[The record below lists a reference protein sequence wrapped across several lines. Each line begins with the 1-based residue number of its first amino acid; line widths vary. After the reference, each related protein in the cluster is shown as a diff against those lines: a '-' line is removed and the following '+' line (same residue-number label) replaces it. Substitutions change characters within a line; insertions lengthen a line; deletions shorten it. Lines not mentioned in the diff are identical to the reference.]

1 MWTESPPAVE
11 NGSKKHIAWFE
22 KIQRADREHMST
34 KDDALKHLRL
44 ATDNAENEFREG
56 QWEAIDHIVNQRGK
70 VLCVQRTGWGKSMV
84 YFISAKL
91 MRAQGAG
98 VTLIISPLL
107 ALMRNQIEAA
117 QRLGLRALTVNSTNP
132 EDWNE
137 VRNELL
143 ADHVDLLLISPE
155 RLANDAFVAGTL
167 QPIASRIGLLVID
180 EAHCISDWG
189 HDFRP
194 DYRRIGQVL
203 ARLPAN
209 IAVLATTATANSRV
223 EKDVAAQLG
232 GAVAVQRGPLIRE
245 SLALQNIRLPGP
257 ADRLAWLADRIP
269 ELPGS
274 GIVYALTTRDAD
286 RVADWLRRNGV
297 DAHAYHAGKTDE
309 ERQGLEQALLTNSL
323 KCLVATTA
331 LGMGYDKP
339 DLTFV
344 IHYQTPGNVVAYYQQ
359 VGRAGRAIPAAYG
372 VLLSG
377 EEEDEINAYFRD
389 SAFPPEWQVNRILE
403 ALEGADEGL
412 KVREMERAVNLR
424 QSQIEKVLKL
434 LVVEP
439 QSPVMRIEGTWYRTP
454 NPYQLDRERIAHLT
468 EQREAEWAQMKLYLT
483 NERCLMQFLA
493 EALDDSNA
501 HACGRCAVCLGQ
513 PVLPIGTQRTTQIEA
528 QKFVRHSEM
537 PLELKKQWDL
547 AAFAAYQTEYGWN
560 KQNIPMAL
568 RGEEGR
574 VLSRWGEPVWGEL
587 VSHGKAH
594 GRFDDELVDA
604 AVDLIRNRWGES
616 TPVAWVTCIPSNRH
630 PNLVPDFAARL
641 AAALGVPFRA
651 VIQKTRETEPQK
663 NMENRFHQCHNLDGA
678 FTIQQVEGTDEAVLL
693 VDDVVD
699 SAWTL
704 TLAAA
709 LLRQSG
715 TVAVYPFALA
725 TTNAK

>member
-1 MWTESPPAVE
+1 MATRT
-11 NGSKKHIAWFE
+11 
-22 KIQRADREHMST
+22 Q
-34 KDDALKHLRL
+34 ALQHLRQ
-44 ATDNAENEFREG
+44 ATACSKIDFRDG

-84 YFISAKL
+84 YFVSARL
-91 MRAQGAG
+91 MRAEGAG

-117 QRLGLRALTVNSTNP
+117 RRLGLRALTVNSTNRD
-132 EDWNE
+132 DWDH
-137 VRNELL
+137 VRDELL
-143 ADHVDLLLISPE
+143 ADQVDLLLISPE
-155 RLANDAFVAGTL
+155 RLANDEFVGSTL
-167 QPIASRIGLLVID
+167 QPIAARIGLLVID

-203 ARLPAN
+203 ARLPVN
-209 IAVLATTATANSRV
+209 ISVLATTATANRRV
-223 EKDVAAQLG
+223 EQDVAAQLG
-232 GAVAVQRGPLIRE
+232 GTVEIQRGPLVRE
-245 SLALQNIRLPGP
+245 SLALQNMHMPGP
-257 ADRLAWLADRIP
+257 ADRLAWMADQIP
-269 ELPGS
+269 QLPGS
-274 GIVYALTTRDAD
+274 GIVYTLTIRDAD
-286 RVADWLRRNGV
+286 RVAEWLRQNNV
-297 DAHAYHAGKTDE
+297 EAHAYHKDIPVE
-309 ERQGLEQALLTNSL
+309 QKLKLEQALLANEV

-359 VGRAGRAIPAAYG
+359 VGRAGRAIPVAYG

-377 EEEDEINAYFRD
+377 EEDDDINEYFRE
-389 SAFPPEWQVNRILE
+389 SAFPSEWQVTRILD
-403 ALEGADEGL
+403 ALEAADEGL
-412 KVREMERAVNLR
+412 KVREIERAVNLR

-439 QSPVMRIEGTWYRTP
+439 MSPVLRIEGSWYRTP
-454 NPYQLDRERIAHLT
+454 NPYQLDRQRIAHLT
-468 EQREAEWAQMKLYLT
+468 AQREAEWVQMKRYLA

-493 EALDDSNA
+493 DALDDSNA
-501 HACGRCAVCLGQ
+501 QACGRCAVCLGRA
-513 PVLPIGTQRTTQIEA
+513 VLPVELQRNTHINA
-528 QKFVRHSEM
+528 QRFVRHSEM
-537 PLELKKQWDL
+537 PLELKKQWDIEAL
-547 AAFAAYQTEYGWN
+547 ALYQSVFGWRGL
-560 KQNIPMAL
+560 NIPAQL

-587 VSHGKAH
+587 VSRGKAQGH
-594 GRFDDELVDA
+594 FDDELVDA
-604 AVDLIRNRWGES
+604 SVDLIRNRWGAVA
-616 TPVAWVTCIPSNRH
+616 PVAWVTCIPSSRH

-651 VIQKTRETEPQK
+651 VIEKSRETGPQK

-678 FTIQQVEGTDEAVLL
+678 FTIRPEAGTDEAVLL
-693 VDDVVD
+693 IDDVVD

-709 LLRQSG
+709 LLRQTG
-715 TVAVYPFALA
+715 TAVVYPFALA
-725 TTNAK
+725 ATTAK

>member
-1 MWTESPPAVE
+1 MATRT
-11 NGSKKHIAWFE
+11 
-22 KIQRADREHMST
+22 Q
-34 KDDALKHLRL
+34 ALQHLRQ
-44 ATDNAENEFREG
+44 ATACSKIDFRDG

-84 YFISAKL
+84 YFVSARL
-91 MRAQGAG
+91 MRAEGAG

-117 QRLGLRALTVNSTNP
+117 RRLGLRALTVNSTNR
-132 EDWNE
+132 EDWDH
-137 VRNELL
+137 VRDELL
-143 ADHVDLLLISPE
+143 ADQVDLLLISPE
-155 RLANDAFVAGTL
+155 RLANDEFVGSTL
-167 QPIASRIGLLVID
+167 QPIAARIGLLVID

-203 ARLPAN
+203 ARLPVN
-209 IAVLATTATANSRV
+209 ITVLATTATANRRV
-223 EKDVAAQLG
+223 EQDVAAQLG
-232 GAVAVQRGPLIRE
+232 GTVEIQRGPLVRE
-245 SLALQNIRLPGP
+245 SLALQNMHMPGP
-257 ADRLAWLADRIP
+257 ADRLAWMADQIP
-269 ELPGS
+269 QLPGS
-274 GIVYALTTRDAD
+274 GIVYTLTIRDAD
-286 RVADWLRRNGV
+286 RVAEWLRQNNV
-297 DAHAYHAGKTDE
+297 EAHAYHKDIPVE
-309 ERQGLEQALLTNSL
+309 QKLKLEQALLANEV

-359 VGRAGRAIPAAYG
+359 VGRAGRAIPVAYG

-377 EEEDEINAYFRD
+377 EEDDDINEYFRE
-389 SAFPPEWQVNRILE
+389 SAFPSEWQVTRILD
-403 ALEGADEGL
+403 ALEAADEGL
-412 KVREMERAVNLR
+412 KVREIERAVNLR

-439 QSPVMRIEGTWYRTP
+439 MSPVLRIEGSWYRTP
-454 NPYQLDRERIAHLT
+454 NPYQLDRQRIAHLT
-468 EQREAEWAQMKLYLT
+468 AQREAEWGQMKRYLA

-493 EALDDSNA
+493 DALDDSNA
-501 HACGRCAVCLGQ
+501 QACGKCAVCLGRA
-513 PVLPIGTQRTTQIEA
+513 VLPLELQRNTHINA
-528 QKFVRHSEM
+528 QRFVRHSEM
-537 PLELKKQWDL
+537 PLELKKQWDIEAL
-547 AAFAAYQTEYGWN
+547 ALYQSVFGWRGL
-560 KQNIPMAL
+560 NIPAQL

-587 VSHGKAH
+587 VSRGKAQGH
-594 GRFDDELVDA
+594 FDDELVDA
-604 AVDLIRNRWGES
+604 SVDLIRNRWGAVA
-616 TPVAWVTCIPSNRH
+616 PVAWVTCIPSSRH

-651 VIQKTRETEPQK
+651 VIEKSRETGPQK

-678 FTIQQVEGTDEAVLL
+678 FTIRPEAGTDEAVLL
-693 VDDVVD
+693 IDDVVD

-709 LLRQSG
+709 LLRQTG
-715 TVAVYPFALA
+715 TAAVYPFALA
-725 TTNAK
+725 ATTAK

>member
-1 MWTESPPAVE
+1 MATRT
-11 NGSKKHIAWFE
+11 
-22 KIQRADREHMST
+22 Q
-34 KDDALKHLRL
+34 ALQHLRQ
-44 ATDNAENEFREG
+44 ATACSKIDFRDG

-84 YFISAKL
+84 YFVSARL
-91 MRAQGAG
+91 MRAEGAG

-117 QRLGLRALTVNSTNP
+117 RRLGLRALTVNSTNR
-132 EDWNE
+132 EDWDH
-137 VRNELL
+137 VRDELL
-143 ADHVDLLLISPE
+143 ADQVDLLLISPE
-155 RLANDAFVAGTL
+155 RLANDEFVGSTL
-167 QPIASRIGLLVID
+167 QPIAARIGLLVID

-203 ARLPAN
+203 ARLPVN
-209 IAVLATTATANSRV
+209 ISVLATTATANRRV
-223 EKDVAAQLG
+223 EQDVAAQLG
-232 GAVAVQRGPLIRE
+232 GTVEIQRGPLVRE
-245 SLALQNIRLPGP
+245 SLALQNMHMPGP
-257 ADRLAWLADRIP
+257 ADRLAWMADQIP
-269 ELPGS
+269 QLPGS
-274 GIVYALTTRDAD
+274 GIVYTLTIRDAD
-286 RVADWLRRNGV
+286 RVAEWLRQNNV
-297 DAHAYHAGKTDE
+297 EAHAYHKDIPVE
-309 ERQGLEQALLTNSL
+309 QKLKLEQALLANEV

-359 VGRAGRAIPAAYG
+359 VGRAGRAIPVAYG

-377 EEEDEINAYFRD
+377 EEDDDINEYFRE
-389 SAFPPEWQVNRILE
+389 SAFPSEWQVTRILD
-403 ALEGADEGL
+403 ALEAADEGL
-412 KVREMERAVNLR
+412 KVREIERAVNLR

-439 QSPVMRIEGTWYRTP
+439 MSPVLRIEGSWYRTP
-454 NPYQLDRERIAHLT
+454 NPYQLDRQRIAHLT
-468 EQREAEWAQMKLYLT
+468 AQREAEWGQMKRYLA

-493 EALDDSNA
+493 DALDDSNA
-501 HACGRCAVCLGQ
+501 QACGKCAVCLGRA
-513 PVLPIGTQRTTQIEA
+513 VLPLELQRNTHINA
-528 QKFVRHSEM
+528 QRFVRHSEM
-537 PLELKKQWDL
+537 PLELKKQWDIEAL
-547 AAFAAYQTEYGWN
+547 ALYQSVFGWRGL
-560 KQNIPMAL
+560 NIPAQL

-587 VSHGKAH
+587 VSRGKAQGH
-594 GRFDDELVDA
+594 FDDELVDA
-604 AVDLIRNRWGES
+604 SVDLIRNRWGAVA
-616 TPVAWVTCIPSNRH
+616 PVAWVTCIPSSRH

-651 VIQKTRETEPQK
+651 VIEKSRETGPQK

-678 FTIQQVEGTDEAVLL
+678 FTIRPEAGTDEAVLL
-693 VDDVVD
+693 IDDVVD

-709 LLRQSG
+709 LLRQTG
-715 TVAVYPFALA
+715 TAVVYPFALA
-725 TTNAK
+725 ATTAK

>member
-1 MWTESPPAVE
+1 MATRT
-11 NGSKKHIAWFE
+11 
-22 KIQRADREHMST
+22 Q
-34 KDDALKHLRL
+34 ALQHLRQ
-44 ATDNAENEFREG
+44 ATACSKIDFRDG

-84 YFISAKL
+84 YFVSARL
-91 MRAQGAG
+91 MRAEGAG

-117 QRLGLRALTVNSTNP
+117 RRLGLRALTVNSTNRD
-132 EDWNE
+132 DWDH
-137 VRNELL
+137 VRDELL
-143 ADHVDLLLISPE
+143 ADQVDLLLISPE
-155 RLANDAFVAGTL
+155 RLANDEFVGSTL
-167 QPIASRIGLLVID
+167 QPIAARIGLLVID

-203 ARLPAN
+203 ARLPVN
-209 IAVLATTATANSRV
+209 ITVLATTATANRRV
-223 EKDVAAQLG
+223 EQDVAAQLG
-232 GAVAVQRGPLIRE
+232 GTVEIQRGPLVRE
-245 SLALQNIRLPGP
+245 SLALQNMHMPGP
-257 ADRLAWLADRIP
+257 ADRLAWMADQIP
-269 ELPGS
+269 QLPGS
-274 GIVYALTTRDAD
+274 GIVYTLTIRDAD
-286 RVADWLRRNGV
+286 RVAEWLRQNNV
-297 DAHAYHAGKTDE
+297 EAHAYHKDIPVE
-309 ERQGLEQALLTNSL
+309 QKLKLEQALLANEV

-359 VGRAGRAIPAAYG
+359 VGRAGRAIPVAYG

-377 EEEDEINAYFRD
+377 EEDDDINEYFRE
-389 SAFPPEWQVNRILE
+389 SAFPSEWQVTRILD
-403 ALEGADEGL
+403 ALEAADEGL
-412 KVREMERAVNLR
+412 KVREIERAVNLR

-439 QSPVMRIEGTWYRTP
+439 MSPVLRIEGSWYRTP
-454 NPYQLDRERIAHLT
+454 NPYQLDRQRIAHLT
-468 EQREAEWAQMKLYLT
+468 AQREAEWGQMKRYLA

-493 EALDDSNA
+493 DALDDSNA
-501 HACGRCAVCLGQ
+501 QACGKCAVCLGRA
-513 PVLPIGTQRTTQIEA
+513 VLPLELQRNTHINA
-528 QKFVRHSEM
+528 QRFVRHSEM
-537 PLELKKQWDL
+537 PLELKKQWDIEAL
-547 AAFAAYQTEYGWN
+547 ALYQSVFGWRGL
-560 KQNIPMAL
+560 NIPAQL

-587 VSHGKAH
+587 VSRGKAQGH
-594 GRFDDELVDA
+594 FDDELVDA
-604 AVDLIRNRWGES
+604 SVDLIRNRWGAVA
-616 TPVAWVTCIPSNRH
+616 PVAWVTCIPSSRH

-651 VIQKTRETEPQK
+651 VIEKSRETGPQK

-678 FTIQQVEGTDEAVLL
+678 FTIRPEAGTDEAVLL
-693 VDDVVD
+693 IDDVVD

-709 LLRQSG
+709 LLRQTG
-715 TVAVYPFALA
+715 TAVVYPFALA
-725 TTNAK
+725 ATTAK

>member
-1 MWTESPPAVE
+1 MA
-11 NGSKKHIAWFE
+11 
-22 KIQRADREHMST
+22 T
-34 KDDALKHLRL
+34 KADALQHLRL
-44 ATDNAENEFREG
+44 AMANDAADFRDG

-84 YFISAKL
+84 YFVSAKL
-91 MRAQGAG
+91 MRTQGAG

-117 QRLGLRALTVNSTNP
+117 QRLGLRARTVNSTNQD
-132 EDWNE
+132 DWSH
-137 VRNELL
+137 VRDDLL

-155 RLANDAFVAGTL
+155 RLANDEFVVGTL
-167 QPIASRIGLLVID
+167 QPIAARIGLLVID

-203 ARLPAN
+203 AKLPDN
-209 IAVLATTATANSRV
+209 IAVLATTATANRRV
-223 EKDVAAQLG
+223 AQDVADQLG
-232 GAVAVQRGPLIRE
+232 EAVAVQRGPLIRE
-245 SLALQNIRLPGP
+245 SLALQNMRMPGP
-257 ADRLAWLADRIP
+257 ADRLAWMADQIP
-269 ELPGS
+269 QLPGS

-286 RVADWLRRNGV
+286 RIAAWLRLNDI
-297 DAHAYHAGKTDE
+297 DARAYHAGKSDD
-309 ERQGLEQALLTNSL
+309 ERQGLEQALLANEI

-359 VGRAGRAIPAAYG
+359 VGRAGRAIPVAYG

-377 EEEDEINAYFRD
+377 EEEDNINEYFRD

-403 ALEGADEGL
+403 ALEAADEGL
-412 KVREMERAVNLR
+412 KVREIERAVNLR

-439 QSPVMRIEGTWYRTP
+439 LSPVIRIDGAWFRTP
-454 NPYQLDRERIAHLT
+454 NPYQLNRERIVHLT
-468 EQREAEWAQMKLYLT
+468 AQREEEWAQMKRYLA

-493 EALDDSNA
+493 EALDDPSA
-501 HACGRCAVCLGQ
+501 QPCGRCAVCLGR
-513 PVLPIGTQRTTQIEA
+513 PVLPVALQRSTHIEA
-528 QKFVRHSEM
+528 QRFMRHSEM
-537 PLELKKQWDL
+537 PLELKKQWDIEAL
-547 AAFAAYQTEYGWN
+547 TQYQAAFGWS
-560 KQNIPMAL
+560 KQNIPLAL

-587 VSHGKAH
+587 VAHGKAQGH
-594 GRFDDELVDA
+594 FDDELVEA
-604 AVDLIRNRWGES
+604 SVDLIRNRWGAA
-616 TPVAWVTCIPSNRH
+616 VAWVTCIPSNRH
-630 PNLVPDFAARL
+630 PTLVPEFAARL

-651 VIQKTRETEPQK
+651 IIEKSRETQPQK
-663 NMENRFHQCHNLDGA
+663 NMENRFHQCNNLDGA
-678 FTIQQVEGTDEAVLL
+678 FTIRTGAGTEEAVLL

-709 LLRQSG
+709 LLRQAG
-715 TVAVYPFALA
+715 TTAVYPFALA
-725 TTNAK
+725 TTSAK

>member
-1 MWTESPPAVE
+1 MAC
-11 NGSKKHIAWFE
+11 SKI
-22 KIQRADREHMST
+22 D
-34 KDDALKHLRL
+34 
-44 ATDNAENEFREG
+44 FRDG

-84 YFISAKL
+84 YFVSARL
-91 MRAQGAG
+91 MRAEGAG

-117 QRLGLRALTVNSTNP
+117 RRLGLRALTVNSTNRD
-132 EDWNE
+132 DWDH
-137 VRNELL
+137 VRDELL
-143 ADHVDLLLISPE
+143 ADQVDLLLISPE
-155 RLANDAFVAGTL
+155 RLANDEFVGSTL
-167 QPIASRIGLLVID
+167 QPIAARIGLLVID

-203 ARLPAN
+203 ARLPVN
-209 IAVLATTATANSRV
+209 ISVLATTATANRRV
-223 EKDVAAQLG
+223 EQDVAAQLG
-232 GAVAVQRGPLIRE
+232 GTVEIQRGPLVRE
-245 SLALQNIRLPGP
+245 SLALQNMHMPGP
-257 ADRLAWLADRIP
+257 ADRLAWMADQIP
-269 ELPGS
+269 QLPGS
-274 GIVYALTTRDAD
+274 GIVYTLTIRDAD
-286 RVADWLRRNGV
+286 RVAEWLRQNNV
-297 DAHAYHAGKTDE
+297 EAHAYHKDIPVE
-309 ERQGLEQALLTNSL
+309 QKLKLEQALLANEV

-359 VGRAGRAIPAAYG
+359 VGRAGRAIPVAYG

-377 EEEDEINAYFRD
+377 EEDDDINEYFRE
-389 SAFPPEWQVNRILE
+389 SAFPSEWQVTRILD
-403 ALEGADEGL
+403 ALEAADEGL
-412 KVREMERAVNLR
+412 KVREIERAVNLR

-439 QSPVMRIEGTWYRTP
+439 MSPVLRIEGSWYRTP
-454 NPYQLDRERIAHLT
+454 NPYQLDRQRIAHLT
-468 EQREAEWAQMKLYLT
+468 AQREAEWGQMKRYLA

-493 EALDDSNA
+493 DALDDSNA
-501 HACGRCAVCLGQ
+501 QACGKCAVCLGRA
-513 PVLPIGTQRTTQIEA
+513 VLPLELQRNTHINA
-528 QKFVRHSEM
+528 QRFVRHSEM
-537 PLELKKQWDL
+537 PLELKKQWDIEAL
-547 AAFAAYQTEYGWN
+547 ALYQSVFGWRGL
-560 KQNIPMAL
+560 NIPAQL

-587 VSHGKAH
+587 VSRGKAQGH
-594 GRFDDELVDA
+594 FDDELVDA
-604 AVDLIRNRWGES
+604 SVDLIRNRWGAVA
-616 TPVAWVTCIPSNRH
+616 PVAWVTCIPSSRH

-651 VIQKTRETEPQK
+651 VIEKSRETGPQK

-678 FTIQQVEGTDEAVLL
+678 FTIRPEAGTDEAVLL
-693 VDDVVD
+693 IDDVVD

-709 LLRQSG
+709 LLRQTG
-715 TVAVYPFALA
+715 TAVVYPFALA
-725 TTNAK
+725 ATTAK

>member
-1 MWTESPPAVE
+1 MAT
-11 NGSKKHIAWFE
+11 
-22 KIQRADREHMST
+22 RAQASQ
-34 KDDALKHLRL
+34 HLRL
-44 ATDNAENEFREG
+44 AMANPAAHFREG

-84 YFISAKL
+84 YFVSAKL

-117 QRLGLRALTVNSTNP
+117 QRLGLRALTVNSTNQ
-132 EDWNE
+132 EDWGR
-137 VRNELL
+137 VRDELL
-143 ADHVDLLLISPE
+143 ADHVDILLISPE
-155 RLANDAFVAGTL
+155 RLANDEFVAGTL
-167 QPIASRIGLLVID
+167 QPIAARIGLLVID

-203 ARLPAN
+203 VRLPAN
-209 IAVLATTATANSRV
+209 IAVLATTATANRRV
-223 EKDVAAQLG
+223 EQDVAAQLG
-232 GAVAVQRGPLIRE
+232 GAVEVQRGPLVRE
-245 SLALQNIRLPGP
+245 SLALQNMRMPGP
-257 ADRLAWLADRIP
+257 ADRLAWLADQIP
-269 ELPGS
+269 QLPGS

-286 RVADWLRRNGV
+286 RVAEWLRMNGI

-309 ERQGLEQALLTNSL
+309 ERQGLEQALLLNHI

-359 VGRAGRAIPAAYG
+359 VGRAGRAIPVAYG

-377 EEEDEINAYFRD
+377 DEEDDINEYFRD

-403 ALEGADEGL
+403 ALEAADEGL
-412 KVREMERAVNLR
+412 KVREIERAVNLR

-439 QSPVMRIEGTWYRTP
+439 LSPVLRIDGAWYRTP
-454 NPYQLDRERIAHLT
+454 NAFQLDRQRIAHLT
-468 EQREAEWAQMKLYLT
+468 AQREAEWAQMKRYLA
-483 NERCLMQFLA
+483 NESCLMQFLA
-493 EALDDSNA
+493 EALDDPNA
-501 HACGRCAVCLGQ
+501 QPCGRCAVCLGR
-513 PVLPIGTQRTTQIEA
+513 PVLPVELQRSTHIAA
-528 QKFVRHSEM
+528 QRFVRHSEM
-537 PLELKKQWDL
+537 ELELKKQWDISAL
-547 AAFAAYQTEYGWN
+547 ALYQAMFGWRGL
-560 KQNIPMAL
+560 NIPIPL
-568 RGEEGR
+568 RGEKGR

-587 VSHGKAH
+587 VAHGKAH

-604 AVDLIRNRWGES
+604 AVDLLRNRWGAAA
-616 TPVAWVTCIPSNRH
+616 PVAWVTCIPSMRH
-630 PNLVPDFAARL
+630 PHLVPDFASRL

-651 VIQKTRETEPQK
+651 VILKSRETEPQK
-663 NMENRFHQCHNLDGA
+663 NMENRFHQCNNLDGA
-678 FTIQQVEGTDEAVLL
+678 FTVHPEAGTEDAVLL

-709 LLRQSG
+709 LLRQAG
-715 TVAVYPFALA
+715 TAAVYPFALA
-725 TTNAK
+725 TTTAK

>member
-1 MWTESPPAVE
+1 MATRT
-11 NGSKKHIAWFE
+11 
-22 KIQRADREHMST
+22 Q
-34 KDDALKHLRL
+34 ALQHLRQ
-44 ATDNAENEFREG
+44 ATACSKIDFRDG

-84 YFISAKL
+84 YFVSARL
-91 MRAQGAG
+91 MRAEGAG

-117 QRLGLRALTVNSTNP
+117 RRLGLRALTVNSTNRD
-132 EDWNE
+132 DWDH
-137 VRNELL
+137 VRDELL
-143 ADHVDLLLISPE
+143 ADQVDLLLISPE
-155 RLANDAFVAGTL
+155 RLANDEFVGSTL
-167 QPIASRIGLLVID
+167 QPIAARIGLLVID

-203 ARLPAN
+203 ARLPVN
-209 IAVLATTATANSRV
+209 ISVLATTATANRRV
-223 EKDVAAQLG
+223 EQDVAAQLG
-232 GAVAVQRGPLIRE
+232 GTVEIQRGPLVRE
-245 SLALQNIRLPGP
+245 SLALQNMHMPGP
-257 ADRLAWLADRIP
+257 ADRLAWMADQIP
-269 ELPGS
+269 QLPGS
-274 GIVYALTTRDAD
+274 GIVYTLTIRDAD
-286 RVADWLRRNGV
+286 RVAEWLRQNNV
-297 DAHAYHAGKTDE
+297 EAHAYHKDIPVE
-309 ERQGLEQALLTNSL
+309 QKLKLEQALLANEV

-359 VGRAGRAIPAAYG
+359 VGRAGRAIPVAYG

-377 EEEDEINAYFRD
+377 EEDDEINEYFRE
-389 SAFPPEWQVNRILE
+389 SAFPSEWQVTRILD
-403 ALEGADEGL
+403 ALEAADEGL
-412 KVREMERAVNLR
+412 KVREIERAVNLR

-439 QSPVMRIEGTWYRTP
+439 MSPVLRIEGSWYRTP
-454 NPYQLDRERIAHLT
+454 NPYQLDRQRIAHLT
-468 EQREAEWAQMKLYLT
+468 AQREAEWGQMKRYLA

-493 EALDDSNA
+493 DALDDSNA
-501 HACGRCAVCLGQ
+501 QACGRCAVCLGRA
-513 PVLPIGTQRTTQIEA
+513 VLPVELQRNTHINA
-528 QKFVRHSEM
+528 QRFVRHSEM
-537 PLELKKQWDL
+537 PLELKKQWDIEAL
-547 AAFAAYQTEYGWN
+547 ALYQSVFGWRGL
-560 KQNIPMAL
+560 NIPAQL

-587 VSHGKAH
+587 VSRGKAQGH
-594 GRFDDELVDA
+594 FDDELVDA
-604 AVDLIRNRWGES
+604 SVDLIRNRWGAVA
-616 TPVAWVTCIPSNRH
+616 PVAWVTCIPSSRH

-651 VIQKTRETEPQK
+651 VIEKSLETEPQK

-678 FTIQQVEGTDEAVLL
+678 FTIRPEAGTDEAVLL
-693 VDDVVD
+693 IDDVVD

-709 LLRQSG
+709 LLRQTG
-715 TVAVYPFALA
+715 TAVVYPFALA
-725 TTNAK
+725 ATTAK

>member
-1 MWTESPPAVE
+1 MATRT
-11 NGSKKHIAWFE
+11 
-22 KIQRADREHMST
+22 Q
-34 KDDALKHLRL
+34 ALQHLRQ
-44 ATDNAENEFREG
+44 ATACSKIDFRDG

-84 YFISAKL
+84 YFVSARL
-91 MRAQGAG
+91 MRAEGAG

-117 QRLGLRALTVNSTNP
+117 RRLGLRALTVNSTNRD
-132 EDWNE
+132 DWDH
-137 VRNELL
+137 VRDELL
-143 ADHVDLLLISPE
+143 ADQVDLLLISPE
-155 RLANDAFVAGTL
+155 RLANDEFVGSTL
-167 QPIASRIGLLVID
+167 QPIAARIGLLVID

-203 ARLPAN
+203 ARLPVN
-209 IAVLATTATANSRV
+209 ISVLATTATANRRV
-223 EKDVAAQLG
+223 EQDVAAQLG
-232 GAVAVQRGPLIRE
+232 GTVEIQRGPLVRE
-245 SLALQNIRLPGP
+245 SLALQNMHMPGP
-257 ADRLAWLADRIP
+257 ADRLAWMADQIP
-269 ELPGS
+269 QLPGS
-274 GIVYALTTRDAD
+274 GIVYTLTIRDAD
-286 RVADWLRRNGV
+286 RVAEWLRQNNV
-297 DAHAYHAGKTDE
+297 EAHAYHKDIPVE
-309 ERQGLEQALLTNSL
+309 QKLKLEQALLANEV

-359 VGRAGRAIPAAYG
+359 VGRAGRAIPVAYG

-377 EEEDEINAYFRD
+377 EEDDDINEYFRE
-389 SAFPPEWQVNRILE
+389 SAFPSEWQVTRILD
-403 ALEGADEGL
+403 ALEAADEGL
-412 KVREMERAVNLR
+412 KVREIERAVNLR

-439 QSPVMRIEGTWYRTP
+439 MSPVLRIEGSWYRTP
-454 NPYQLDRERIAHLT
+454 NPYQLDRQRIAHLT
-468 EQREAEWAQMKLYLT
+468 AQREAEWGQMKRYLA

-493 EALDDSNA
+493 DALDDSNA
-501 HACGRCAVCLGQ
+501 QACGKCAVCLGRA
-513 PVLPIGTQRTTQIEA
+513 VLPLELQRNTHINA
-528 QKFVRHSEM
+528 QSFVRHSEM
-537 PLELKKQWDL
+537 PLELKKQWDIEAL
-547 AAFAAYQTEYGWN
+547 ALYQSVFGWRGL
-560 KQNIPMAL
+560 NIPAQL

-587 VSHGKAH
+587 VSRGKAQGH
-594 GRFDDELVDA
+594 FDDELVDA
-604 AVDLIRNRWGES
+604 SVDLIRNRWGAVA
-616 TPVAWVTCIPSNRH
+616 PVAWVTCIPSSRH

-651 VIQKTRETEPQK
+651 VIEKSRETGPQK

-678 FTIQQVEGTDEAVLL
+678 FTIRPEAGTDEAVLL
-693 VDDVVD
+693 IDDVVD

-709 LLRQSG
+709 LLRQTG
-715 TVAVYPFALA
+715 TAVVYPFALA
-725 TTNAK
+725 ATTAK